1 MTIRKLHFLLLF
13 YLMNLPPVYA
23 TELVYTFENPSFGG
37 NPLYGAA
44 LLNNAQAQNDK
55 KDSLTNQT
63 PLEKFNET
71 LQRSI
76 LNRLSSTIAGQIIG
90 NHGEIVP
97 GIVETTD
104 FIIDIVDMGGGL
116 LMITTTD
123 KATGNSTSFSIDNS
137 F

>member
-1 MTIRKLHFLLLF
+1 MRKTCFLLLF
-13 YLMNLPPVYA
+13 YIMNFPSAYA

-37 NPLYGAA
+37 NPLYGAP

-55 KDSLTNQT
+55 EDSLSNQT

-90 NHGEIVP
+90 NHGEIIP
-97 GIVETTD
+97 GTIETTD
-104 FIIDIVDMGGGL
+104 FIIDIVDVGGGL
-116 LMITTTD
+116 LTITTTD

>member
-1 MTIRKLHFLLLF
+1 MKKTYFLLLF
-13 YLMNLPPVYA
+13 YLMNLPSVYA

-76 LNRLSSTIAGQIIG
+76 LNRLSSSIAGQVIG
-90 NHGEIVP
+90 THGELIP
-97 GIVETTD
+97 GSVETTD
-104 FIIDIVDMGGGL
+104 FIIDIVDTGGGL

-123 KATGNSTSFSIDNS
+123 KATGNSTSFTIDNN

>member
-1 MTIRKLHFLLLF
+1 MF
-13 YLMNLPPVYA
+13 YMMHVIPVYA

-55 KDSLTNQT
+55 EDSLTNQT

-76 LNRLSSTIAGQIIG
+76 LNRLSSTVAGQVIG
-90 NHGEIVP
+90 NQGELIP
-97 GIVETTD
+97 GTVETTD
-104 FIIDIVDMGGGL
+104 FVIDIVDVGGGL
-116 LMITTTD
+116 LTITTTD
-123 KATGNSTSFSIDNS
+123 KATGNSTSFSIDNN

>member
-1 MTIRKLHFLLLF
+1 MRKPYFLLMF
-13 YLMNLPPVYA
+13 YMMHVIPVYA
-23 TELVYTFENPSFGG
+23 TDLVYTFENPSFGG

-55 KDSLTNQT
+55 EDSLTNQT

-76 LNRLSSTIAGQIIG
+76 LNRLSSTVAGQVIG
-90 NHGEIVP
+90 NQGELIP
-97 GIVETTD
+97 GTVETTD
-104 FIIDIVDMGGGL
+104 FVIDIVDVGGGL
-116 LMITTTD
+116 LTITTTD
-123 KATGNSTSFSIDNS
+123 KATGNSTSFSIDNN

>member
-1 MTIRKLHFLLLF
+1 MRKPYFLLMF
-13 YLMNLPPVYA
+13 YMMHVIPVYA

-55 KDSLTNQT
+55 EDSLTNQT

-76 LNRLSSTIAGQIIG
+76 LNRLSSTVAGQVIG
-90 NHGEIVP
+90 NQGELIP
-97 GIVETTD
+97 GTVETTD
-104 FIIDIVDMGGGL
+104 FVIDIVDVGGGL
-116 LMITTTD
+116 LTITTTD
-123 KATGNSTSFSIDNS
+123 KATGNSTSFSIDNN

>member
-1 MTIRKLHFLLLF
+1 MRKPYFLLIF
-13 YLMNLPPVYA
+13 YMMHVIPVYA

-55 KDSLTNQT
+55 EDSLTNQT

-76 LNRLSSTIAGQIIG
+76 LNRLSSTVAGQVIG
-90 NHGEIVP
+90 NQGELIP
-97 GIVETTD
+97 GTVETTD
-104 FIIDIVDMGGGL
+104 FVIDIVDVGGGL
-116 LMITTTD
+116 LTITTTD
-123 KATGNSTSFSIDNS
+123 KATGNSTSFSIDNN

>member
-1 MTIRKLHFLLLF
+1 MIMKKLHFLLLF
-13 YLMNLPPVYA
+13 YMINLPSAYA

-55 KDSLTNQT
+55 EDSLANQT

-76 LNRLSSTIAGQIIG
+76 LNRLSSTIAGQIVG
-90 NHGEIVP
+90 AHGELIP
-97 GIVETTD
+97 GTVETTD
-104 FIIDIVDMGGGL
+104 FTIDIVDTGGGQL
-116 LMITTTD
+116 LITTTD
-123 KATGNSTSFSIDNS
+123 KATGNSTSFTIDNS

>member
-1 MTIRKLHFLLLF
+1 MRKLYFLLMF
-13 YLMNLPPVYA
+13 YMMHVPPTCA
-23 TELVYTFENPSFGG
+23 TELVYSFENPSFGG

-55 KDSLTNQT
+55 KDSSTNQT

-76 LNRLSSTIAGQIIG
+76 LNRLSSTVAGQVIG
-90 NHGEIVP
+90 NQGELIP
-97 GIVETTD
+97 GTVETTD
-104 FIIDIVDMGGGL
+104 FVISIVDVGGGL
-116 LMITTTD
+116 LTITTTD
-123 KATGNSTSFSIDNS
+123 KATGNSTSFSIDNN

>member
-1 MTIRKLHFLLLF
+1 MRKSYFLLII
-13 YLMNLPPVYA
+13 YMIYAPSVHA

-55 KDSLTNQT
+55 EDASANQT

-76 LNRLSSTIAGQIIG
+76 LNRLSSTVAGQVIG
-90 NHGEIVP
+90 NQGELVP
-97 GIVETTD
+97 GTVETTD
-104 FIIDIVDMGGGL
+104 FIINIADAGGGL
-116 LMITTTD
+116 LTITTTD
-123 KATGNSTSFSIDNS
+123 KATGNSTSFSIDNN